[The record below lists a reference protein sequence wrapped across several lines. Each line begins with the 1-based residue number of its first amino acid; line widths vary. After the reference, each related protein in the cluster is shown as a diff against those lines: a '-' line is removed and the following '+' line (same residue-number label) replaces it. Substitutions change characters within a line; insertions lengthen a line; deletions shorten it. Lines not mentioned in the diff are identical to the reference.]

1 MYKRYQSPPG
11 SKPAGNPRPQNH
23 PRNSHQDMGGDRF
36 QNSYNDMGDNHF
48 QSSYQDMGGNHFQGG
63 HQDMGRNHSQSGH
76 QDTGRNYSQSS
87 SRNMGSGHS
96 NAGSGNRQNQRAN
109 QNYDTP
115 RHNSNDNFEYDGHRD
130 DMNWNRA
137 ADYNHRNEP
146 RGAPN
151 PPAGGLGGLLSG
163 LFGGGK
169 SGGRRE
175 EPNIVKSILSFI
187 RPGIYNT
194 ETKKILGILTAEDL
208 LLAALILMI
217 ADSDENDD
225 LALLIALVYIFMA

>member
-1 MYKRYQSPPG
+1 MQVPG
-11 SKPAGNPRPQNH
+11 IDKIRG
-23 PRNSHQDMGGDRF
+23 
-36 QNSYNDMGDNHF
+36 
-48 QSSYQDMGGNHFQGG
+48 
-63 HQDMGRNHSQSGH
+63 
-76 QDTGRNYSQSS
+76 
-87 SRNMGSGHS
+87 
-96 NAGSGNRQNQRAN
+96 AN

-151 PPAGGLGGLLSG
+151 PPAGGLGRTFERS
-163 LFGGGK
+163 F
-169 SGGRRE
+169 RRRKVRRKKRRAE
-175 EPNIVKSILSFI
+175 HSKINFKFYS
-187 RPGIYNT
+187 PGIYNT
-194 ETKKILGILTAEDL
+194 ETKKFWHINSGGSSACR
-208 LLAALILMI
+208 LILMI

>member
-23 PRNSHQDMGGDRF
+23 PPNSHQEMGANHS
-36 QNSYNDMGDNHF
+36 QNSY
-48 QSSYQDMGGNHFQGG
+48 
-63 HQDMGRNHSQSGH
+63 QDMGRNHSQSNRQDMGGSHPQSSYQDMGRNHSQGSYQDSAGNHSQSGH
-76 QDTGRNYSQSS
+76 Q
-87 SRNMGSGHS
+87 NMGGGHS
-96 NAGSGNRQNQRAN
+96 HTGAGNRQNQRAN
-109 QNYDTP
+109 QSYDTP
-115 RHNSNDNFEYDGHRD
+115 RHNSNNNFDYDGNRD
-130 DMNWNRA
+130 NMNWNRA
-137 ADYNHRNEP
+137 AEYNHRNEP

-169 SGGRRE
+169 PGGRKE
-175 EPNIVKSILSFI
+175 EPNIVKSILNFI
-187 RPGIYNT
+187 PPGIYNT

>member
-11 SKPAGNPRPQNH
+11 SKTAGNPRPQNH
-23 PRNSHQDMGGDRF
+23 PPNSHQEMGA
-36 QNSYNDMGDNHF
+36 NHS
-48 QSSYQDMGGNHFQGG
+48 QSR
-63 HQDMGRNHSQSGH
+63 HQDMGRNHSQSGY
-76 QDTGRNYSQSS
+76 QETGRNYSQSS
-87 SRNMGSGHS
+87 RRNMGDGHS
-96 NAGSGNRQNQRAN
+96 NAGAGNRQNQRVN

-115 RHNSNDNFEYDGHRD
+115 RHNSNNNFDYDGNRD
-130 DMNWNRA
+130 NMNWNRA
-137 ADYNHRNEP
+137 AEYNHRNEP

-187 RPGIYNT
+187 PPGIYNT

>member
-23 PRNSHQDMGGDRF
+23 PRNSHQDMEG
-36 QNSYNDMGDNHF
+36 NHF
-48 QSSYQDMGGNHFQGG
+48 QSGNQDMGGNYSQGS
-63 HQDMGRNHSQSGH
+63 HPNMGE
-76 QDTGRNYSQSS
+76 NYSQGSHREAERNNFRGSHPNMGGNNSQSS
-87 SRNMGSGHS
+87 HRNMDGNHFHASV
-96 NAGSGNRQNQRAN
+96 GNRQNQGVN

-115 RHNSNDNFEYDGHRD
+115 RHNSSHNSDVHRETMNGNPADG
-130 DMNWNRA
+130 
-137 ADYNHRNEP
+137 YNHRNEP

-169 SGGRRE
+169 SGGRKE
-175 EPNIVKSILSFI
+175 EPNIVKSILNFI
-187 RPGIYNT
+187 PPGIYNT